1 MSCLHQKKLTLIG
14 FNDIVI
20 LNLMGDIMEK
30 KDSLLM
36 LKYMVSEGFN
46 PNNYERILELL
57 QSAPLS
63 LSKDLTEYNPYLL
76 SDKVVYSE
84 LDEYGID
91 GAYGYLENS
100 EIMVP
105 KSLYN
110 DDHFL
115 YSSEKRLCQKHSYGT
130 PSIDEFRTVIFL
142 EDSLEEKS
150 NEIYNAIKNSLNFK
164 SLYFGFITEMYPKI
178 NYGDQRLVYVFH
190 QLMNQSGSYKLSYE
204 TISEENKKL
213 YLIKKK

>member
-1 MSCLHQKKLTLIG
+1 
-14 FNDIVI
+14 
-20 LNLMGDIMEK
+20 MEK

-36 LKYMVSEGFN
+36 LKYMISEGFN
-46 PNNYERILELL
+46 PNNYERILGLL

-105 KSLYN
+105 KSIYN
-110 DDHFL
+110 DNRFL
-115 YSSEKRLCQKHSYGT
+115 YSPAKSLYQKHSYGA
-130 PSIDEFRTVIFL
+130 PSIDEFETVIFL

-150 NEIYNAIKNSLNFK
+150 NDIYNAIKNSLNFK
-164 SLYFGFITEMYPKI
+164 NLYFGFITEMYPQI
-178 NYGDQRLVYVFH
+178 DHGDQRLVYVFH
-190 QLMNQSGSYKLSYE
+190 KLINQFDSYKLSYE

>member
-1 MSCLHQKKLTLIG
+1 
-14 FNDIVI
+14 
-20 LNLMGDIMEK
+20 MEK

-46 PNNYERILELL
+46 PNNYKRILELL

-63 LSKDLTEYNPYLL
+63 LSKNLTEYNPYLL

-91 GAYGYLENS
+91 GAYGYLEDS

-105 KSLYN
+105 KSIYN
-110 DDHFL
+110 DNHFL
-115 YSSEKRLCQKHSYGT
+115 YSPEKRLYQKHSYGT
-130 PSIDEFRTVIFL
+130 PTIDEFGTVIFL
-142 EDSLEEKS
+142 EDSLEEKT

-164 SLYFGFITEMYPKI
+164 DLYFGFITEMYPQI
-178 NYGDQRLVYVFH
+178 DYGDQRLVYVFH
-190 QLMNQSGSYKLSYE
+190 QLMNQSDSYKLSYE

-213 YLIKKK
+213 YLIKRK